1 MIHKKYL
8 THFIFLLLIV
18 PALFLSTINSVH
30 AASILCPAGTP
41 DAGKICGLTGLT
53 APQDSIGYIRATCT
67 LRGSD
72 VSGGNRIL
80 GGQKCSIGETDDG
93 GYYMTGTA
101 LPTNTTPT
109 FPFGPGQ
116 APGWTYSKSVNQIT
130 IPSIEW
136 TTSDNVYIEKF
147 FGGNVLVDTHA
158 DDESSIQIGSAV
170 YGTTGC
176 NSTGFRDV
184 LKAGCPAN
192 TYLGNNFM
200 TAQPGDTVVLNIQN
214 DLRPNN
220 GIDNWG
226 SGFGSV
232 TLNDLTACYTP
243 TYKAFIG
250 GYSDTRVY
258 HPTASGVCSPSGS
271 GGTPALSLTWD
282 SNSSPSDTIQLTS
295 GTSYQA
301 PFTFKNTGTSNLTG
315 INCNAT
321 VVSGNTSIGPILCTG
336 SLAAGQPGH
345 ATANISNVTNSS
357 TLNVVVNGQGVSSQT
372 LSLTIN
378 PAPSTLSGTLTAT
391 GCSIP
396 NGVASCGDASV
407 TWNLSN
413 PPTGSTTEVTHN
425 NPGSGAATTSVSTST
440 SGSGV
445 ASTISYG
452 TTTFYLYNSSQVSPF
467 ASAAVSASCS
477 TGTQWNGTICS
488 SSAPAK
494 PDLTIFGDIA
504 PATAVVGTPV
514 TFSASVINL
523 SLASTGTGFSN
534 YFAISKENP
543 NTHQITTTDLPA
555 SSMATLAAGGISTTT
570 ASTTFTLAGTYTVS
584 LHVDATSRSGGGVID
599 EADEGNNVSSVT
611 FTVVPTGGTAPVCG
625 SDNGATLSSSP
636 TNLCA
641 AGTAGSVTGTGPWFW
656 PCSGTGTDLSVVS
669 CNAVK
674 SAVPPPGT
682 GGCGSPAAGSVTP
695 TTNLCQSGYSSS
707 SVSLDQ
713 PNAVYTWSCT
723 DGNISHY
730 SVCTSGYT
738 GPVNAVC
745 GIDKNVEAPSV
756 PGSHL
761 CSAGTSAGAPTRNI
775 DDTYSWT
782 CNGTGTPNGSNAACS
797 TQQAN
802 ISCTIT
808 SLTATPPNV
817 LSGGTALLSWTTD
830 SNCDSGYLVLAD
842 NTRYNTCYIDEDT
855 GRSVCPNWPPNN
867 IQEPTGTYTLT
878 MTGAPYNGHT
888 GTSTRSVTIGTAS
901 PSPDLVA
908 GAVTPNTATA
918 NVAKIFSSTIT
929 NQGST
934 ATGGS
939 FPAFFQV
946 ATAANGG
953 GTITD
958 LTSSTVSNLPPG
970 GNNTATKS
978 YTFTANGIYS
988 MRACADKTSSSGG
1001 GVVTEVD
1008 ETNNCGV
1015 WTTITAT
1022 GANVPPVVSAGP
1034 NKNIVPP
1041 ISTVS
1046 VTGTATDPDGTISST
1061 LWNFVSG
1068 PATATVVSPTALST
1082 TFTGLTVNGI
1092 YIFRLSA
1099 WDNLSATSSAQ
1110 MQVTVGAPVS
1120 LSPLTASPSTLYQR
1134 KDATTITWSSTGATA
1149 CVGDSFPSSYTKN
1162 GILSEINSPFKGTR
1176 VLSGSISLN
1185 PPVSTSYTL
1194 TCTGAGGT
1202 ATQSVQVKTVFPSA
1216 TEQ

>member
-8 THFIFLLLIV
+8 RHFIFLLLIV
-18 PALFLSTINSVH
+18 PALFLSLSQSVSATTGPIMCNGTFCGNVGLANSSTSVCTITGKANVGGQTCYTNDSVTGVSDSNNAMTFTKQQGYIPTTYNTTDIYSDYHIFPNSPVSLTFDTVDDNGGASVGSASYNYNGCPCGINDVSDPTTSNKTLNCGS
-30 AASILCPAGTP
+30 AARSAGS
-41 DAGKICGLTGLT
+41 ATGLASPGDQINLT
-53 APQDSIGYIRATCT
+53 VINACKPNDNMNSTNSSGAYGGGSAHAQIEVTSCYNSTYYTWQVDHGY
-67 LRGSD
+67 
-72 VSGGNRIL
+72 
-80 GGQKCSIGETDDG
+80 
-93 GYYMTGTA
+93 
-101 LPTNTTPT
+101 
-109 FPFGPGQ
+109 FP
-116 APGWTYSKSVNQIT
+116 
-130 IPSIEW
+130 
-136 TTSDNVYIEKF
+136 
-147 FGGNVLVDTHA
+147 
-158 DDESSIQIGSAV
+158 ESSRGKS
-170 YGTTGC
+170 
-176 NSTGFRDV
+176 
-184 LKAGCPAN
+184 
-192 TYLGNNFM
+192 
-200 TAQPGDTVVLNIQN
+200 
-214 DLRPNN
+214 
-220 GIDNWG
+220 
-226 SGFGSV
+226 
-232 TLNDLTACYTP
+232 YTP
-243 TYKAFIG
+243 TA
-250 GYSDTRVY
+250 
-258 HPTASGVCSPSGS
+258 PGVCTFNGTG
-271 GGTPALSLTWD
+271 GGTPKLTASLSSTDITL
-282 SNSSPSDTIQLTS
+282 SSTSIPSVSDTINYSNS
-295 GTSYQA
+295 GST
-301 PFTFKNTGTSNLTG
+301 NLTG
-315 INCNAT
+315 ITCSDIKVVMGSARVTPPFCDEKISPGQSGAPTNFT
-321 VVSGNTSIGPILCTG
+321 VSGLSNLG
-336 SLAAGQPGH
+336 SD
-345 ATANISNVTNSS
+345 
-357 TLNVVVNGQGVSSQT
+357 VVVNVTVSATGVNPI
-372 LSLTIN
+372 LLPLTIH
-378 PAPSTLSGTLTAT
+378 PAPVSVTPSGALSAT
-391 GCSIP
+391 GCL
-396 NGVASCGDASV
+396 VADGNSSCNASV
-407 TWNLSN
+407 TWTTKDLVAGTA
-413 PPTGSTTEVTHN
+413 TGVTHN
-425 NPGSGAATTSVSTST
+425 NPSPDTSSVAVSSNT

-445 ASTISYG
+445 ASTIKYG
-452 TTTFYLYNSSQVSPF
+452 TTTFYLYNDSNQL
-467 ASAAVSASCS
+467 ASGSVYAACANKPWDSVAQTCSASS
-477 TGTQWNGTICS
+477 ATI
-488 SSAPAK
+488 K
-494 PDLTIFGDIA
+494 PDLQIFGDVSPIS
-504 PATAVVGTPV
+504 VVAGTPV
-514 TFSASVINL
+514 VLSASVINL
-523 SLASTGTGFSN
+523 GSVSTGKAFSN
-534 YFAISKENP
+534 YFSVSIQTRNQS
-543 NTHQITTTDLPA
+543 ITTFDLTP
-555 SSMATLAAGGISTTT
+555 SSVGILAAGGMSTATTT
-570 ASTTFTLAGTYTVS
+570 YTFPIVGTYTVGICA
-584 LHVDATSRSGGGVID
+584 DMTSRNGGGVID
-599 EADEGNNVSSVT
+599 ESDELNNCVSTTVTALPSSVT
-611 FTVVPTGGTAPVCG
+611 PPSCGT
-625 SDNGATLSSSP
+625 DNRASLASAP
-636 TNLCA
+636 TNLCGV
-641 AGTAGSVTGTGPWFW
+641 GTAGTVTGSGPWFW
-656 PCSGTGTDLSVVS
+656 SCNVPGAGLPVS
-669 CNAVK
+669 CQASK
-674 SAVPPPGT
+674 STVVNSGN
-682 GGCGSPAAGSVTP
+682 GCGSPAAGSVTP
-695 TTNLCQSGYSSS
+695 TTNLCQPGYSNN

-713 PNAVYTWSCT
+713 ANAAYVWTCA
-723 DGNISHY
+723 DGNIAHY
-730 SVCTSGYT
+730 SVCSSSYT

-745 GIDKNVEAPSV
+745 GIDKNLQAPSV
-756 PGSHL
+756 PSSNLCYAGSA
-761 CSAGTSAGAPTRNI
+761 AGTPTHNV

-808 SLTATPPNV
+808 SLTATPANV

-901 PSPDLVA
+901 PSPDLIA

-918 NVAKIFSSTIT
+918 NVSKTFYSTIT

-939 FPAFFQV
+939 FPTFFQV
-946 ATAANGG
+946 ATAVNGG